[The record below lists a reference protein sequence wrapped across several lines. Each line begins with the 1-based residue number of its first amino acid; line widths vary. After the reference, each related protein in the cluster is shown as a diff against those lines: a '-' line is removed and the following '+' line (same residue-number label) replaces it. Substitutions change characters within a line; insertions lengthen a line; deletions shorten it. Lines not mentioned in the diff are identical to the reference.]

1 MAALDDTGGWQVL
14 LGKVASSTSLSQDE
28 AAGAMAE
35 ILSGAAT
42 DAQIA
47 GLIVGLRIKG
57 ETADEMTGLVT
68 AMIEAA
74 EPLNLPPSAIDIVG
88 TGGSA
93 HRRVH
98 ALNISTMASVVAA
111 AAGAVVCKHG
121 NRRASSTSGSSDF
134 LEAMGI
140 DIGLTPAGLETCVA
154 KIGVGFAFAKTFH
167 PAMRHVGPVRAEL
180 GIPTVFN
187 VLGPLAHPGRVTHQ
201 VLGTASVELA
211 ATMAQ
216 VLQNL
221 GSKRSWVISGHGGL
235 DEMTTTGPTSV
246 FEVTP
251 EGVTRFEVTPQEAG
265 IEPAPSLEALAGGS
279 PSENASIFAAIAD
292 GSERGPRRDV
302 VVFNAAAGLVVAGVA
317 ADLAEGVS
325 AAERALDDGRVAD
338 KVADL
343 VAVTGRSEP

>member
-1 MAALDDTGGWQVL
+1 V
-14 LGKVASSTSLSQDE
+14 SLSQPE
-28 AAGAMAE
+28 AVAAMAE

-74 EPLNLPPSAIDIVG
+74 EPLTLPSTVVDIVG

-98 ALNISTMASVVAA
+98 ALNISTMASIVAA

-121 NRRASSTSGSSDF
+121 NRKASSTSGSSDF
-134 LEAMGI
+134 LEAIGV
-140 DIGLTPAGLETCVA
+140 DISLEPKRLEACVA
-154 KIGVGFAFAKTFH
+154 EVGVGFAFSRTFH

-187 VLGPLAHPGRVTHQ
+187 VLGPLAHPGRVTRQ
-201 VLGTASVELA
+201 VLGTASIELA

-216 VLQNL
+216 VRHNL
-221 GSKRSWVISGHGGL
+221 GSERSWLVAGHGGL
-235 DEMTTTGPTSV
+235 DEMTTTGPTHV

-251 EGVTRFEVTPQEAG
+251 EGVTEFEVTPEEAG
-265 IEPAPSLEALAGGS
+265 VDPAPSLDALAGGS
-279 PSENASIFAAIAD
+279 PDDNASIFTAIAD
-292 GSERGPRRDV
+292 GSEHGPRRDV
-302 VVFNAAAGLVVAGVA
+302 VVLNAAAGLVVADEA
-317 ADLAEGVS
+317 TNLAEGVKM
-325 AAERALDDGRVAD
+325 AGEAIDQGRVAQ

-343 VAVTGRSEP
+343 VAATRGPET

>member
-1 MAALDDTGGWQVL
+1 
-14 LGKVASSTSLSQDE
+14 
-28 AAGAMAE
+28 
-35 ILSGAAT
+35 
-42 DAQIA
+42 
-47 GLIVGLRIKG
+47 
-57 ETADEMTGLVT
+57 
-68 AMIEAA
+68 
-74 EPLNLPPSAIDIVG
+74 
-88 TGGSA
+88 
-93 HRRVH
+93 
-98 ALNISTMASVVAA
+98 
-111 AAGAVVCKHG
+111 
-121 NRRASSTSGSSDF
+121 
-134 LEAMGI
+134 MGV

-187 VLGPLAHPGRVTHQ
+187 VLGPLAHPGRVTRQ

-221 GSKRSWVISGHGGL
+221 GSRRSWVISGHGGL

-302 VVFNAAAGLVVAGVA
+302 VVLNAAAGLVVAGVV
-317 ADLAEGVS
+317 DGLAEGVL
-325 AAERALDDGRVAD
+325 AAERAIDDGRVAD
-338 KVADL
+338 KLADL